1 MLRFRKQTSVDEDQ
15 DMPPSKNQDV
25 LPLLPSLDLEN
36 QLQKQRRTVDFDS
49 FDMTIKELIQRMKDR
64 EIHIS
69 PRYQRRFRWEED
81 RCSLFVESMLLG
93 IPIPSVFMAT
103 NPDST
108 WELVDGVQRLSTLAY
123 FAGNDE
129 LRAMLNVADIERYRR
144 PLALEGLKKLSKF
157 NGFHF
162 LQLPEASQRHFL
174 SRPLKVITLNDK
186 SDRVL
191 RFDLF
196 ERLNT
201 GGVIL
206 SKQEIRDC
214 IFEGQFADKIE
225 ELSKDPNFKKV
236 VTLTK
241 LQRTDATAEECVLR
255 FFAFR
260 ARYTAFVHDVTDFLN
275 DYMEWAV
282 GSFNYEA
289 EERVFRSTFS
299 ELARIFPDGLKRVG
313 TKRGSNTTPLNLFEG
328 IAVGASFAL
337 ERVTRLHT
345 AGMKSW
351 LASDTLRRFTTGAT
365 NSGPAVKGRIEFCRN
380 RFIGKPYVP
389 DSKD

>member
-1 MLRFRKQTSVDEDQ
+1 
-15 DMPPSKNQDV
+15 MPPPKNQDV
-25 LPLLPSLDLEN
+25 LPLVPSLDLEN

-49 FDMTIKELIQRMKDR
+49 FDMTTKELIQRMKDG

-69 PRYQRRFRWEED
+69 PKYQRRFRWEED
-81 RCSLFVESMLLG
+81 RCSLFVESMMLG
-93 IPIPSVFMAT
+93 IPIPSIFMAT

-123 FAGNDE
+123 FAGDDK
-129 LRAMLNVADIERYRR
+129 LRTMLNVEDIERYRN

-157 NGFHF
+157 NGLHF
-162 LQLPEASQRHFL
+162 SALPEAAQRHFL

-225 ELSKDPNFKKV
+225 DLSKDPHFKKV
-236 VTLTK
+236 VKLTK

-260 ARYTAFVHDVTDFLN
+260 ARYTTFVHDVTDFLN
-275 DYMEWAV
+275 DYMEWATK
-282 GSFNYEA
+282 SFDYKV
-289 EERVFRSTFS
+289 EELAFRSTFS
-299 ELARIFPDGLKRVG
+299 ELARVFPDGLTRVG
-313 TKRGSNTTPLNLFEG
+313 TKRGNRTTPLNLFEG

-337 ERVTRLHT
+337 EQVPRLQT
-345 AGMKSW
+345 AGIKTW
-351 LASDTLRRFTTGAT
+351 LASDTLRLYTTGAT

-380 RFIGKPYVP
+380 RFMGKPYVP
-389 DSKD
+389 GSKN

>member
-1 MLRFRKQTSVDEDQ
+1 M
-15 DMPPSKNQDV
+15 M
-25 LPLLPSLDLEN
+25 
-36 QLQKQRRTVDFDS
+36 
-49 FDMTIKELIQRMKDR
+49 
-64 EIHIS
+64 
-69 PRYQRRFRWEED
+69 
-81 RCSLFVESMLLG
+81 LG

-108 WELVDGVQRLSTLAY
+108 WELVDGVQRLSSLAY
-123 FAGNDE
+123 FAGDDE
-129 LRAMLNVADIERYRR
+129 LRLMLNVEDIERYRK

-162 LQLPEASQRHFL
+162 LQLPDAAQRHFL

-201 GGVIL
+201 GGVVL

-214 IFEGQFADKIE
+214 IFEGKFADKIE
-225 ELSKDPNFKKV
+225 DLSKDQNFRKV
-236 VTLTK
+236 VKLTK

-260 ARYTAFVHDVTDFLN
+260 ARYTKFVHDVTDFLN
-275 DYMEWAV
+275 DYMEWAAE
-282 GSFNYEA
+282 SFNYQV
-289 EERVFRSTFS
+289 EEQVFRSTFV
-299 ELARIFPDGLKRVG
+299 ELARIFPDGLTRAGKR
-313 TKRGSNTTPLNLFEG
+313 RGSNTTPLNLFEG

-337 ERVTRLHT
+337 EQVPKLHT

-351 LASDTLRRFTTGAT
+351 LASETLRRFTTGAT

-380 RFIGKPYVP
+380 RFMGKPYVP
-389 DSKD
+389 DSKN